1 MEDVADQMFVAAIG
15 DFEEE
20 LATKVCIYDNF
31 LQ

>member
-15 DFEEE
+15 DSEGE